1 MRKQFIKLTEN
12 DLHKIIKES
21 VKNILSEGVNN
32 NNNYTHFAVNKSTNL
47 IVNGWNYNG
56 YDGSELRQ
64 FKKDYFLVDL
74 IDYGFNPKE
83 YKILT
88 RNGCLKQGINP
99 DDDRQWSNNGIEPC
113 M

>member
-32 NNNYTHFAVNKSTNL
+32 NNYTHFAVNKSTNL
-47 IVNGWNYNG
+47 IVNGWDYNG